1 MNNISRM
8 ILECYRDNGADEA
21 YIVVKRLMLEPLDK
35 AQSLLKIANLDTG
48 NRARLAAKAGITS
61 AQLEITLHVL
71 NKLL

>member
-21 YIVVKRLMLEPLDK
+21 YIEDKRLMLEPLDK

-48 NRARLAAKAGITS
+48 NRAR
-61 AQLEITLHVL
+61 
-71 NKLL
+71 